1 MIQGV
6 IFDMDGLMFDT
17 ERIYQRAWIEAGRRL
32 GAPITDEV
40 VLRIRGRNVADSRRL
55 FGEMFGDSVDYD
67 AVRAIRV
74 QLSDEAIAKEG
85 LPPKPGLYELFDALD
100 ARGINAALA
109 TSTVREKAMQYLSL
123 AGLTGRFAASVC
135 GDEVTVS
142 KPDPGIF
149 LRAAALLGVPAEAC
163 IVLEDSP
170 NGITAAHRANA
181 KPVMVPDL
189 TPPDDALRAVCAA
202 VVPTLSDV
210 IPLLDTL

>member
-17 ERIYQRAWIEAGRRL
+17 ERIYQRASIEAGRRL
-32 GAPITDEV
+32 GAPSTDEV
-40 VLRIRGRNVADSRRL
+40 GLRIRGRNVADSRRL

-67 AVRAIRV
+67 AVRAIRT
-74 QLSDEAIAKEG
+74 QIADETIAANG
-85 LPPKPGLYELFDALD
+85 LPPKPGLYELVDALD
-100 ARGINAALA
+100 ARGIKAALA
-109 TSTVREKAMQYLSL
+109 TSTAREKAMQYLAL

-135 GDEVTVS
+135 GDEVAVS

-170 NGITAAHRANA
+170 NGITAAHRAHA